1 MKESKLQ
8 TKIVKRLKENGWFVT
23 KLISTSTP
31 GICDLMAIRKGTVIM
46 LEVKT
51 DTGVVSELQQY
62 MIDKL
67 NNMGIFARVV
77 RDVADVD
84 VFCYKLQ

>member
-1 MKESKLQ
+1 MKESTLQ
-8 TKIVKRLKENGWFVT
+8 TKIVKRLKDNGWFVT

-31 GICDLMAIRKGTVIM
+31 GICDLMAIRKGSVIF

-51 DTGVVSELQQY
+51 DKGVVSELQTY
-62 MIDKL
+62 IIEKL
-67 NNMGIFARVV
+67 NSMGVFARVV
-77 RDVADVD
+77 RDISDVD

>member
-1 MKESKLQ
+1 
-8 TKIVKRLKENGWFVT
+8 
-23 KLISTSTP
+23 
-31 GICDLMAIRKGTVIM
+31 MAIRRGTVIM

-77 RDVADVD
+77 RDVSDVD